1 MTSEHPEGTWIHPD
15 GSLMA
20 DQDTVVALP
29 ELFAE
34 LDKMV
39 SR

>member
-1 MTSEHPEGTWIHPD
+1 MTAEHPD
-15 GSLMA
+15 GSWIPPDGSLAA
-20 DQDTVVALP
+20 DPDIIVKLP

-34 LDKMV
+34 VDKMV